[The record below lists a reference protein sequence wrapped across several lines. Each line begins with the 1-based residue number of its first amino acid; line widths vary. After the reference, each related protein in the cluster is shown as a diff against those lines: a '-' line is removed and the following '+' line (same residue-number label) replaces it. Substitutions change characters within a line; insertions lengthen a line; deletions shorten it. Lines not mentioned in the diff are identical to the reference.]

1 MRLPDSNLSETSS
14 SVELYSLDKS
24 SSIDS
29 LPDHKAEL
37 TFFATSEKFKAS
49 TAVNILLDLI
59 TNSPEG
65 YDSAENSTPK
75 NGAIRLASSK
85 Q

>member
-1 MRLPDSNLSETSS
+1 MRLPDSNLFETSS

-37 TFFATSEKFKAS
+37 TFLQLQKNLKH
-49 TAVNILLDLI
+49 LQQLI
-59 TNSPEG
+59 FC
-65 YDSAENSTPK
+65 
-75 NGAIRLASSK
+75 
-85 Q
+85 